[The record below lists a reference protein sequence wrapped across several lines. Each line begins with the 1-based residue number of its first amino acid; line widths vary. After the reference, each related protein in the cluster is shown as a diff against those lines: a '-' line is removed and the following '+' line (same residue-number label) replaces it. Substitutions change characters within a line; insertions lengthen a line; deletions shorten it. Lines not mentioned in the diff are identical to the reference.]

1 MTINIKLLAKNEGNM
16 AGFPGPRW
24 INPHFI
30 LSTKVSD
37 AQYSIWFQTQL
48 SQQLFKYMLRATE

>member
-24 INPHFI
+24 INPHVI

-48 SQQLFKYMLRATE
+48 SQQLFK